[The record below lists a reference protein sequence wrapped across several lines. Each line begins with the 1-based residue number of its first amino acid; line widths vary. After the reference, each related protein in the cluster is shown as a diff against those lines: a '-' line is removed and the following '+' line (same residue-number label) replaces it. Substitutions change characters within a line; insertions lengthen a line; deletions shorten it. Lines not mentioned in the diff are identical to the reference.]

1 VNCTRAQVLLATHRE
16 LNTDDVETV
25 ALDAHL
31 EQCASCR
38 HALARYSL
46 LGEQLRS
53 LPALEPSPE
62 MYSNLMQALAAEHSQ
77 FIRRSSSLAL
87 PPPEFLKPYLREHA
101 HSSAKTDP
109 LAAFSSADT
118 GPLPIIQAV
127 RKKRRHSSLGQF
139 TAIGLAAV
147 FLMTLMMGGITS
159 LLLLAHDGQ
168 VSNAPAQLVVNRPA
182 QVVKVSYTTTTVY
195 NHVVSAVADQTSIY
209 YSAYG
214 DGNNSNWML
223 EQLDRTTKIST
234 PLLATSNASPL
245 IVLGSANGWLA
256 WLQFD
261 TPKITTRAVLPD
273 HLTHP
278 LIRTWSLHYISLVG
292 PVGRDTTA
300 PNQPVTLLSG
310 TFVQDATLSWIHSPI
325 QGIWFT
331 QNTLLVAMVDENGVS
346 HLVSYP
352 LGENNVVAATEI
364 AQAGPDH
371 ILTSPT
377 ANNDG
382 TQIFWAEEWRSDDQ
396 NLHSNIWTQQV
407 INAPMPLHGQ
417 AIMHSMTIKQL
428 FLQDGLSFTPLVV
441 NDALFLISTASGTS
455 LTQATP
461 NTTPLPASTSTP
473 LPSATP
479 NTSTPPATSWANTNF
494 YSAALD
500 SSVRG
505 NVVMYPLADS
515 ANVSPIQVAAAAS
528 ASSIQAGTNFVLW
541 QNSDGSYGMYDAVIK
556 SSITVG
562 DVLNDAQFL
571 AVNGD
576 TAVWTINNTGAT
588 GGNAIPSTILEAFSW
603 PMN

>member
-1 VNCTRAQVLLATHRE
+1 
-16 LNTDDVETV
+16 
-25 ALDAHL
+25 
-31 EQCASCR
+31 
-38 HALARYSL
+38 
-46 LGEQLRS
+46 
-53 LPALEPSPE
+53 
-62 MYSNLMQALAAEHSQ
+62 MQALAAEHSQ
-77 FIRRSSSLAL
+77 FIRRSSSLTL

-159 LLLLAHDGQ
+159 LLLLAHGQ
-168 VSNAPAQLVVNRPA
+168 VSNAPAPLVVNRPTE
-182 QVVKVSYTTTTVY
+182 VVKVSYTTTTAY
-195 NHVVSAVADQTSIY
+195 NHVVSAVADRTSIY

-234 PLLATSNASPL
+234 PLLATSSASPL

-261 TPKITTRAVLPD
+261 APKITSRAVLPD
-273 HLTHP
+273 HTTLP
-278 LIRTWSLHYISLVG
+278 LKRTWSLRYISLVG
-292 PVGRDTTA
+292 PGGKDTSV

-331 QNTLLVAMVDENGVS
+331 QNTLLVAMVDENGIS
-346 HLVSYP
+346 HLVLYP

-382 TQIFWAEEWRSDDQ
+382 TRIFWAEEWRSDDQ
-396 NLHSNIWTQQV
+396 NLHSNIWTQQE
-407 INAPMPLHGQ
+407 IDAPMPLHGQ
-417 AIMHSMTIKQL
+417 AIRHMMTTRQL

-441 NDALFLISTASGTS
+441 NDALFLISTANGASSTP
-455 LTQATP
+455 ATP
-461 NTTPLPASTSTP
+461 NTTPIATSTSTP
-473 LPSATP
+473 LPVATP
-479 NTSTPPATSWANTNF
+479 NTSMPPVTSWANTNF

-500 SSVRG
+500 SSVQG

-515 ANVSPIQVAAAAS
+515 ANVSSMVVAAAS

-562 DVLNDAQFL
+562 DVLNNAQFL

-588 GGNAIPSTILEAFSW
+588 GGSAIPSTTLEAFSW
-603 PMN
+603 PMK

>member
-1 VNCTRAQVLLATHRE
+1 MNCTRAQVLLAAHRE

-38 HALARYSL
+38 HTLARYSH

-53 LPALEPSPE
+53 LPALEPSPA
-62 MYSNLMQALAAEHSQ
+62 MYSNLMLALVAEHSQ
-77 FIRRSSSLAL
+77 FIRRSVSSTP
-87 PPPEFLKPYLREHA
+87 PPPEFLKPYLREHT

-127 RKKRRHSSLGQF
+127 RKKRRHSSLGQL

-159 LLLLAHDGQ
+159 LLLLAHGQ
-168 VSNAPAQLVVNRPA
+168 VSTAPAPLVVNRPT
-182 QVVKVSYTTTTVY
+182 QVVRASYTTATVY
-195 NHVVSAVADQTSIY
+195 NHVVSAVADRTSIY

-223 EQLDRTTKIST
+223 EQMDRATKISA
-234 PLLATSNASPL
+234 PLLATSSASPL

-261 TPKITTRAVLPD
+261 APKITSRAVLPD
-273 HLTHP
+273 HSTLP
-278 LIRTWSLHYISLVG
+278 LKRTWSLRYISLVG
-292 PVGRDTTA
+292 PAGRDTA
-300 PNQPVTLLSG
+300 VPNQPVTLLSG

-331 QNTLLVAMVDENGVS
+331 QSSLLVAMVDENGVS
-346 HLVSYP
+346 HLVLYP
-352 LGENNVVAATEI
+352 IGENNVVATTEI

-382 TQIFWAEEWRSDDQ
+382 TRIFWAEEWRGDDL
-396 NLHSNIWTQQV
+396 NLHSNIWTQQE
-407 INAPMPLHGQ
+407 IDAPMPLHGQ
-417 AIMHSMTIKQL
+417 AIRHRMTSRQL

-441 NDALFLISTASGTS
+441 NDELFLISTANGAG

-461 NTTPLPASTSTP
+461 NTTPLATSTSTP
-473 LPSATP
+473 LPVATP
-479 NTSTPPATSWANTNF
+479 NTSTPPATSWANSIF
-494 YSAALD
+494 YAAALD

-505 NVVMYPLADS
+505 SVVMYPLADS
-515 ANVSPIQVAAAAS
+515 ANVSSIQVVAAAS

-562 DVLNDAQFL
+562 DVLNDAQFV
-571 AVNGD
+571 AVNGA

-588 GGNAIPSTILEAFSW
+588 RGGAIPSTILQAFSW